1 MIDLIVAITIIAGL
15 TSSMVYSVSTFTRII
30 KTSGRSK
37 LSNYELEIIK
47 SAGYNNPND
56 KNKINIFLEEL
67 PDIWIKK
74 DTKIIFLTQC

>member
-15 TSSMVYSVSTFTRII
+15 TSSMVYSVSTFTRIM

-47 SAGYNNPND
+47 SAGYNNQND
-56 KNKINIFLEEL
+56 QDKINSFLEEL
-67 PDIWIKK
+67 PEI
-74 DTKIIFLTQC
+74 

>member
-15 TSSMVYSVSTFTRII
+15 TSSMVYSVSTFTRIM

-47 SAGYNNPND
+47 SAGYNNQND
-56 KNKINIFLEEL
+56 QDKINSFLEEL
-67 PDIWIKK
+67 PDI
-74 DTKIIFLTQC
+74 

>member
-56 KNKINIFLEEL
+56 QNKINSFLEEL
-67 PDIWIKK
+67 PDI
-74 DTKIIFLTQC
+74 

>member
-15 TSSMVYSVSTFTRII
+15 TSSMVYSVSTFTRIM

-47 SAGYNNPND
+47 SAGYNNQND
-56 KNKINIFLEEL
+56 QDKINSFLEEL
-67 PDIWIKK
+67 PNI
-74 DTKIIFLTQC
+74 